1 MGWILYVVIALFLIV
16 VVPLLGIPAIV
27 YRVLLVRTSKEKWG
41 RTMSMPDDK
50 EYAEMYRRGLKWGE
64 EHADKKRDVHIKNG
78 RLSLYGEY
86 FDFGFSKAVII
97 VPGRME
103 SCLYSYFFGEPYRA
117 SGYNV
122 LVIDGRAHGLSD
134 GKINSLG
141 YREYSDVI
149 AWGRFLHDELNI
161 SGVYLHGVC
170 IGSSTSLFAL
180 TSPDCPDYFTGMTAE
195 GMYANFS
202 LSCWNHM
209 VEQGRPMG
217 LFPVL
222 MLYIKVFS
230 GADVV
235 HDGPLWRIDRLKKP
249 ILFLHSREDPYS
261 VPEKAVEL
269 YTKCQAPKKL
279 VWFDHGGHSRLRL
292 TNTEAY
298 DSAISGFLAGL
309 AEKERV

>member
-1 MGWILYVVIALFLIV
+1 
-16 VVPLLGIPAIV
+16 
-27 YRVLLVRTSKEKWG
+27 
-41 RTMSMPDDK
+41 
-50 EYAEMYRRGLKWGE
+50 
-64 EHADKKRDVHIKNG
+64 
-78 RLSLYGEY
+78 
-86 FDFGFSKAVII
+86 
-97 VPGRME
+97 
-103 SCLYSYFFGEPYRA
+103 
-117 SGYNV
+117 
-122 LVIDGRAHGLSD
+122 
-134 GKINSLG
+134 
-141 YREYSDVI
+141 
-149 AWGRFLHDELNI
+149 
-161 SGVYLHGVC
+161 
-170 IGSSTSLFAL
+170 
-180 TSPDCPDYFTGMTAE
+180 
-195 GMYANFS
+195 
-202 LSCWNHM
+202 
-209 VEQGRPMG
+209 MG

-235 HDGPLWRIDRLKKP
+235 HDGPLWRIDMLKKP